1 MRRTDRSS
9 TPTKLSC
16 LTDSLVTMDRLN
28 NFRRQGY
35 DKVKDDEE
43 GENLLGRDTLHL
55 GNLHPKKR
63 GDWSP
68 SRHQVRDQTIESDI
82 QPSDTL
88 LSLSLK
94 YNIPLAEL
102 KRVNNILNDVEFFA
116 LKRIKIPVRPTSLL
130 NELLPGVHSE
140 ERRNNNGWLVETKES
155 PKALSSD
162 ISSYVSSG
170 QSSPYSEAEYEGG
183 GSGGLGDNLAVFHE
197 SRDKKKVKKFL
208 KEMDKDLN
216 RIRDKQTEFEPLPV
230 IEQSLQVESRKFPL
244 KASQI
249 PSEDPGCSNRVLGC
263 WCMVVGVLIVIV
275 FCILVK
281 LMRIQHD
288 KAHDTW
294 ALEPEKKLD

>member
-1 MRRTDRSS
+1 M
-9 TPTKLSC
+9 
-16 LTDSLVTMDRLN
+16 TDSLANMDRLN

-43 GENLLGRDTLHL
+43 EESLLGRDTLQL

-102 KRVNNILNDVEFFA
+102 KRVNNILNDAEFFA

-155 PKALSSD
+155 PKLLSSD

-170 QSSPYSEAEYEGG
+170 QSSPYSEAETEG
-183 GSGGLGDNLAVFHE
+183 SQGDGLAVFHE
-197 SRDKKKVKKFL
+197 SRDKKKVKRFL
-208 KEMDKDLN
+208 KEMDKDLS
-216 RIRDKQTEFEPLPV
+216 RIRDKQTEFEPV
-230 IEQSLQVESRKFPL
+230 VEESLQVETRKFPL

-294 ALEPEKKLD
+294 ALEEKKVD

>member
-1 MRRTDRSS
+1 ME
-9 TPTKLSC
+9 
-16 LTDSLVTMDRLN
+16 RLN

-43 GENLLGRDTLHL
+43 GESLLGKDTIQL

-68 SRHQVRDQTIESDI
+68 SRHQARDQTIETDI

-88 LSLSLK
+88 LSLTLK

-102 KRVNNILNDVEFFA
+102 KRVNNILNDAEFFA

-140 ERRNNNGWLVETKES
+140 EKRNNNGWLVETKES
-155 PKALSSD
+155 PKILSSD

-170 QSSPYSEAEYEGG
+170 QSSPFSEAETDGAG
-183 GSGGLGDNLAVFHE
+183 HGDGLAVFHE

-208 KEMDKDLN
+208 KEMDKDLT
-216 RIRDKQTEFEPLPV
+216 RIREKQIEFEPPV
-230 IEQSLQVESRKFPL
+230 IEHSYKVETRKVPL
-244 KASQI
+244 KALQG
-249 PSEDPGCSNRVLGC
+249 PTEDPGCSNRVLGC
-263 WCMVVGVLIVIV
+263 WCILVGVLIVIV
-275 FCILVK
+275 FCILVM
-281 LMRIQHD
+281 LMRIKHD
-288 KAHDTW
+288 EAPWHTVSSLKQTKQ
-294 ALEPEKKLD
+294 E

>member
-1 MRRTDRSS
+1 V
-9 TPTKLSC
+9 
-16 LTDSLVTMDRLN
+16 TDSLANMDRLN

-43 GENLLGRDTLHL
+43 EESLLGRDTLQL

-102 KRVNNILNDVEFFA
+102 KRVNNILNDAEFFA

-155 PKALSSD
+155 PKLLSSD

-170 QSSPYSEAEYEGG
+170 QSSPYSEAETEG
-183 GSGGLGDNLAVFHE
+183 SQGDGLAVFHE
-197 SRDKKKVKKFL
+197 SRDKKKVKRFL
-208 KEMDKDLN
+208 KEMDKDLS
-216 RIRDKQTEFEPLPV
+216 RIRDKQTEFEPV
-230 IEQSLQVESRKFPL
+230 VEESLQVETRKFPL

-294 ALEPEKKLD
+294 ALEEKKVD

>member
-1 MRRTDRSS
+1 M
-9 TPTKLSC
+9 
-16 LTDSLVTMDRLN
+16 TDSLANMDRLN

-43 GENLLGRDTLHL
+43 EESLLGRDTLQL

-102 KRVNNILNDVEFFA
+102 KRVNNILNDAEFFA

-155 PKALSSD
+155 PKLLSSD

-170 QSSPYSEAEYEGG
+170 QSSPYSEAETDGG
-183 GSGGLGDNLAVFHE
+183 QGDGLAVFHE
-197 SRDKKKVKKFL
+197 SRDKKKVKRFL
-208 KEMDKDLN
+208 KEMDKDLS
-216 RIRDKQTEFEPLPV
+216 RIRDKQTEFEPV
-230 IEQSLQVESRKFPL
+230 VEESLQVETRKFPL

-294 ALEPEKKLD
+294 ALEEKKVD

>member
-1 MRRTDRSS
+1 M
-9 TPTKLSC
+9 
-16 LTDSLVTMDRLN
+16 TDSLANMDRLN

-35 DKVKDDEE
+35 DKVKNDEE
-43 GENLLGRDTLHL
+43 EESLLGRDTLQL

-102 KRVNNILNDVEFFA
+102 KRVNNILNDAEFFA

-155 PKALSSD
+155 PKLLSSD

-170 QSSPYSEAEYEGG
+170 QSSPYSEAETEGG
-183 GSGGLGDNLAVFHE
+183 QGDGLAVFHE
-197 SRDKKKVKKFL
+197 SRDKKKVKRFL
-208 KEMDKDLN
+208 KEMDKDLS
-216 RIRDKQTEFEPLPV
+216 RIRDKQTEFEPV
-230 IEQSLQVESRKFPL
+230 VEESLQVETRKFPL

-294 ALEPEKKLD
+294 ALEEKKVD

>member
-1 MRRTDRSS
+1 
-9 TPTKLSC
+9 
-16 LTDSLVTMDRLN
+16 MDRLN

-43 GENLLGRDTLHL
+43 GESLLGKDTLYL

-68 SRHQVRDQTIESDI
+68 SRHQVRDQTIETDI

-102 KRVNNILNDVEFFA
+102 KRVNNILSDAEFFA

-140 ERRNNNGWLVETKES
+140 ESKNNNGWLVETKES
-155 PKALSSD
+155 PKMLSSD

-170 QSSPYSEAEYEGG
+170 QSSPYSEAETDGAG
-183 GSGGLGDNLAVFHE
+183 QGDTLGVFHE

-208 KEMDKDLN
+208 KEMDKDLS
-216 RIRDKQTEFEPLPV
+216 RIREKQTEFEPRV
-230 IEQSLQVESRKFPL
+230 IEQTLKVETRKYPL
-244 KASQI
+244 KVSQY
-249 PSEDPGCSNRVLGC
+249 PTEDPGCSNRVLGC
-263 WCMVVGVLIVIV
+263 WCIVVGVLIVIV
-275 FCILVK
+275 FCILVM

-288 KAHDTW
+288 SEAPWHTVSG
-294 ALEPEKKLD
+294 ALNQTKQ

>member
-1 MRRTDRSS
+1 L
-9 TPTKLSC
+9 TPTKLTC
-16 LTDSLVTMDRLN
+16 LTDSLATMDRLN

-35 DKVKDDEE
+35 DRVKEDEE
-43 GENLLGRDTLHL
+43 GESLLGRDNLQL

-68 SRHQVRDQTIESDI
+68 SRQQPRDQTIECDI
-82 QPSDTL
+82 QPADTL

-94 YNIPLAEL
+94 YNIQLAEL
-102 KRVNNILNDVEFFA
+102 KRVNNILNDAEFFA

-140 ERRNNNGWLVETKES
+140 ERRNNNGWLVESKES

-162 ISSYVSSG
+162 ISSHVSTG
-170 QSSPYSEAEYEGG
+170 QSSPYSEPETDGG
-183 GSGGLGDNLAVFHE
+183 GGHGGGHGDTLAVFHE
-197 SRDKKKVKKFL
+197 SRDKRKVKKFL

-216 RIRDKQTEFEPLPV
+216 RIREKQTEFEPVPV
-230 IEQSLQVESRKFPL
+230 IESFKVETRKFPL

-263 WCMVVGVLIVIV
+263 WCVIVGVMIIIV
-275 FCILVK
+275 FCVLVK
-281 LMRIQHD
+281 LMGVQHEE
-288 KAHDTW
+288 AHDW
-294 ALEPEKKLD
+294 ALGEKKLD

>member
-1 MRRTDRSS
+1 
-9 TPTKLSC
+9 
-16 LTDSLVTMDRLN
+16 MDRLN

-35 DKVKDDEE
+35 DKVKNDEE
-43 GENLLGRDTLHL
+43 EESLLGRDTLQL

-102 KRVNNILNDVEFFA
+102 KRVNNILNDAEFFA

-155 PKALSSD
+155 PKLLSSD

-170 QSSPYSEAEYEGG
+170 QSSPYSEAETDGG
-183 GSGGLGDNLAVFHE
+183 QGDGLAVFHE
-197 SRDKKKVKKFL
+197 SRDKKKVKRFL
-208 KEMDKDLN
+208 KEMDKDLS
-216 RIRDKQTEFEPLPV
+216 RIRDKQIEFEPV
-230 IEQSLQVESRKFPL
+230 VEESLKVETRKFPL

-294 ALEPEKKLD
+294 ALEEKKVD

>member
-1 MRRTDRSS
+1 MRRGDRSF

-16 LTDSLVTMDRLN
+16 VTESLATMDRLN

-35 DKVKDDEE
+35 DKVKNDEE
-43 GENLLGRDTLHL
+43 EESLLGRDTLQL

-102 KRVNNILNDVEFFA
+102 KRVNNILNDAEFFA

-155 PKALSSD
+155 PKLLSSD

-170 QSSPYSEAEYEGG
+170 QSSPYSEAETDGG
-183 GSGGLGDNLAVFHE
+183 QGDGLAVFHE
-197 SRDKKKVKKFL
+197 SRDKKKVKRFL
-208 KEMDKDLN
+208 KEMDKDLS
-216 RIRDKQTEFEPLPV
+216 RIRDKQTEFEPV
-230 IEQSLQVESRKFPL
+230 VEESLKVETRKFPL

-294 ALEPEKKLD
+294 ALEEKKVD

>member
-1 MRRTDRSS
+1 
-9 TPTKLSC
+9 
-16 LTDSLVTMDRLN
+16 MDRLN

-43 GENLLGRDTLHL
+43 GESLLGKDTLQL

-94 YNIPLAEL
+94 YNIPLAEI
-102 KRVNNILNDVEFFA
+102 KRVNNILNDAEFFA

-155 PKALSSD
+155 PKMLSSD

-170 QSSPYSEAEYEGG
+170 QSSPYSEVETDH
-183 GSGGLGDNLAVFHE
+183 LGQGDSLVVFHE

-208 KEMDKDLN
+208 KEMDKDLS
-216 RIRDKQTEFEPLPV
+216 RIRDKQTELQPP
-230 IEQSLQVESRKFPL
+230 EQSLKVENRKFPL
-244 KASQI
+244 KASQL
-249 PSEDPGCSNRVLGC
+249 PTEDPGCSNRVIGC

-275 FCILVK
+275 FCILVM
-281 LMRIQHD
+281 LMRIQHEA
-288 KAHDTW
+288 AHVIWSNDTSVH
-294 ALEPEKKLD
+294 

>member
-1 MRRTDRSS
+1 
-9 TPTKLSC
+9 
-16 LTDSLVTMDRLN
+16 MDRLN

-35 DKVKDDEE
+35 DRVKEDDE
-43 GENLLGRDTLHL
+43 GESLLGTDTLQL

-68 SRHQVRDQTIESDI
+68 SRHQPRDQTIECDI
-82 QPSDTL
+82 QPADTL

-94 YNIPLAEL
+94 YNIHLAEL
-102 KRVNNILNDVEFFA
+102 KRVNNILNDGEFFA

-155 PKALSSD
+155 PKTLSSD
-162 ISSYVSSG
+162 ISSHVSTG
-170 QSSPYSEAEYEGG
+170 QSSPYSETETDYGYGGQGG
-183 GSGGLGDNLAVFHE
+183 GAGQGDTLAVLHE
-197 SRDKKKVKKFL
+197 SRDKRKVKKFL

-216 RIRDKQTEFEPLPV
+216 RIKEKQTEFEPV
-230 IEQSLQVESRKFPL
+230 IEESLRVETRKFPL

-263 WCMVVGVLIVIV
+263 WCMVVGVMIVIV
-275 FCILVK
+275 FCVLVK

-288 KAHDTW
+288 KAHETW
-294 ALEPEKKLD
+294 GEKTTGQ